1 MGINAGAEMTT
12 LEMRFIALRCKDTI
26 APTGTI
32 AQGVRAKQMNGVGQI
47 YETKYGVATCERVYG
62 TTVENMEGRGPCYLK
77 TDEISNEQQEDL
89 YKAYLNMAPSQ
100 TLKWIEGGQGPAE
113 QNVEIEGTEP
123 YIVGGHTA
131 SGYWIDDD
139 RATTVK
145 GLYAAGDVAGGAPQK
160 YVTGALV
167 EGKIAA
173 EGILKLL
180 DDDNGADFE
189 TSYEAIINNYNKH
202 LNNADSDISIEQV
215 EEAMQ
220 KIMDEYAGGISKHYQ
235 FNDTGLVIA
244 RKLILGL
251 FEVFEKLRANDA
263 DELLQIYE
271 LRDRLIV
278 CLSLIEHLHARKE
291 TRWHSFAE
299 NMTHENEDDNYRL
312 YINSIKE
319 ADGIK
324 IIKRPL
330 VVDEYKPL
338 KFTFN
343 EDNSINYAGGVVL

>member
-1 MGINAGAEMTT
+1 
-12 LEMRFIALRCKDTI
+12 
-26 APTGTI
+26 
-32 AQGVRAKQMNGVGQI
+32 
-47 YETKYGVATCERVYG
+47 
-62 TTVENMEGRGPCYLK
+62 
-77 TDEISNEQQEDL
+77 
-89 YKAYLNMAPSQ
+89 
-100 TLKWIEGGQGPAE
+100 
-113 QNVEIEGTEP
+113 
-123 YIVGGHTA
+123 
-131 SGYWIDDD
+131 
-139 RATTVK
+139 
-145 GLYAAGDVAGGAPQK
+145 
-160 YVTGALV
+160 
-167 EGKIAA
+167 
-173 EGILKLL
+173 
-180 DDDNGADFE
+180 
-189 TSYEAIINNYNKH
+189 
-202 LNNADSDISIEQV
+202 
-215 EEAMQ
+215 MQ

-251 FEVFEKLRANDA
+251 FEVFEKLRANDS